1 MRVVRPGAAGD
12 NCCCYVVT
20 PSRQPFGLH
29 CCTCRCLPRSLLAGC
44 AMRVLNAVTSLL
56 ESVLASG
63 VKSPPADPASGVVK
77 RHGDPTLLSK
87 PRVRGHALQKVRA
100 AHFRMYPLCVHCRA
114 EGRVSVATELDHV
127 VALVNGGLD
136 FDQDD
141 GANRQGLCKTHHARK
156 TAADLGY
163 EYIER
168 CEIGLDGW
176 PKPSLPCLTGSGTL
190 FGPSPSQ
197 PHSPSFS
204 PMPGG
209 RAGQNSGGR
218 RE

>member
-1 MRVVRPGAAGD
+1 M
-12 NCCCYVVT
+12 C
-20 PSRQPFGLH
+20 FGL
-29 CCTCRCLPRSLLAGC
+29 PRFALGGC

-63 VKSPPADPASGVVK
+63 VKSESPSSAAGVVK
-77 RHGDPTLLSK
+77 RYGDPTFSK
-87 PRVRGHALQKVRA
+87 PRIRGHALQRIRA
-100 AHFRMYPLCVHCRA
+100 AYFRLFPLCLHCRA
-114 EGRVSVATELDHV
+114 EGRVTVATELDHI

-141 GANRQGLCKTHHARK
+141 GLNRQGLCKAHHARK

-176 PKPSLPCLTGSGTL
+176 PKPSLECLAGAGTTIATCPTL
-190 FGPSPSQ
+190 
-197 PHSPSFS
+197 PHSPSVS
-204 PMPGG
+204 GVPGG
-209 RAGQNSGGR
+209 RAGRNSMGSAGR
-218 RE
+218 KPL